1 VVKQA
6 AQAENLRKLLL
17 AIVTDIRVLLV
28 KLADRLHNMRTIA
41 HLKPEKRARIAEETL
56 EIYAPLAGRMGMQGM
71 RDELEDLAF
80 QAAYPEAY
88 TAIVSRL
95 EALRKRLDRDLGTS
109 EGAGDV
115 IASIE
120 SEIARRLRAANVEA
134 MVKGRQKRPY
144 SIYRKAERQSVEF
157 EQLSDIYGFRVVVN
171 DVPACYQ
178 ALGVLHTTFRAVPG
192 RYKDY
197 ISNPKQ
203 NDYRS
208 IHTTVIGPGAQR
220 VEMQIRTHEMNR
232 VAEFGIAAHS
242 LYKDGVFVRAESDG
256 HVRLTTESTAY
267 RWLADTVKQLSES
280 STPEEFLEHTKLELF
295 HDQVFCFS
303 PKGKLIPLPRGAT
316 PIDFAY
322 AVHTELGNECVG
334 ARVNGRQ
341 VALSSELKNG
351 DEVHIVR
358 SKGASPPSA
367 WEAIAVTGKARYEI
381 RKATRAAIRTQY
393 ANLGKTIVK
402 RAFERAEKTFSVD
415 RVEAV
420 VRRLARASAEDV
432 FAAVGRGEM
441 TTNDVLRAVY
451 PDFRQERAA
460 SPQAPGDAGW
470 IGVEGGRGMK
480 FRPSDGEAGV
490 PVRGLDRALPV
501 RFAPGGAV
509 PGDRIVGIMMP
520 GEGITIYP
528 IDSPAL
534 EAFDDIDPDR
544 WIDVRWDVDP
554 GDRDQRF
561 PARVQ
566 LTTVN
571 EPGTLAEIARVIA
584 ENDGNIDN
592 VKMSRVT
599 GETTDMLIDLE
610 VFDVKHLNAIVGQL
624 KTKSVVSAVR
634 RSVG

>member
-1 VVKQA
+1 
-6 AQAENLRKLLL
+6 LR
-17 AIVTDIRVLLV
+17 A
-28 KLADRLHNMRTIA
+28 
-41 HLKPEKRARIAEETL
+41 
-56 EIYAPLAGRMGMQGM
+56 
-71 RDELEDLAF
+71 
-80 QAAYPEAY
+80 
-88 TAIVSRL
+88 
-95 EALRKRLDRDLGTS
+95 RLDRTLGTS

-115 IASIE
+115 IATIE
-120 SEIARRLRAANVEA
+120 AEVTRRLRAAGLEA

-144 SIYRKAERQSVEF
+144 SIYRKAERQSVDF
-157 EQLSDIYGFRVVVN
+157 EQLSDIYGFRVIVN
-171 DVPACYQ
+171 DIPACYQ
-178 ALGVLHTTFRAVPG
+178 ALGVLHTAWRAVPG

-208 IHTTVIGPGAQR
+208 LHTTVVGPGALR
-220 VEMQIRTHEMNR
+220 VEMQIRTHEMHR
-232 VAEFGIAAHS
+232 VAEFGIAAHA

-256 HVRLTTESTAY
+256 HVRLNTESNAY

-303 PKGKLIPLPRGAT
+303 PKGKLIALPRGAT

-322 AVHTELGNECVG
+322 AVHTDIGNECVG
-334 ARVNGRQ
+334 AKVNGRQ
-341 VALSSELKNG
+341 VALASELSNG
-351 DEVHIVR
+351 DEVEIAR
-358 SKGASPPSA
+358 SKGAIPPAA
-367 WEAIAVTGKARYEI
+367 WESIAVTGKARYEI
-381 RKATRAAIRTQY
+381 RKATRAAIRAQY
-393 ANLGKTIVK
+393 ANLGKTILK

-420 VRRLARASAEDV
+420 LRRLARTSVDDV

-441 TTNDVLRAVY
+441 ATGDVVRAVY
-451 PDFRQERAA
+451 PDFRQERAVT
-460 SPQAPGDAGW
+460 PQAGGEGGW

-480 FRPSDGEAGV
+480 FRPSDAEVGV
-490 PVRGLDRALPV
+490 PVRGLDQSMPV

-509 PGDRIVGIMMP
+509 PGDRIVGIMTK

-528 IDSPAL
+528 IESPAL

-544 WIDVRWDVDP
+544 WIDVRWDVDAA
-554 GDRDQRF
+554 DREQRF
-561 PARVQ
+561 PARIE
-566 LTTVN
+566 LTTLN

-592 VKMSRVT
+592 VKMSRLT
-599 GETTDMLIDLE
+599 SETTDMLIDLE
-610 VFDVKHLNAIVGQL
+610 VFDLKHLVAIISQL